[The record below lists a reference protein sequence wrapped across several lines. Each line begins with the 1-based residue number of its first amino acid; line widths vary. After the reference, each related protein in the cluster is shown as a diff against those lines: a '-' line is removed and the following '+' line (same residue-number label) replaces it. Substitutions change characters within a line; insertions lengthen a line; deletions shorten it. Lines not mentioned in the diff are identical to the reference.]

1 MGKLRLVN
9 GNFYNEDYMSF
20 DECID
25 LITEL
30 SYSQGFYGRL
40 LRDIEDLDYDKLAEV
55 KSVWEEKKFT
65 NNIDFIMYLE
75 NGDE

>member
-1 MGKLRLVN
+1 
-9 GNFYNEDYMSF
+9 MSF

-40 LRDIEDLDYDKLAEV
+40 LRDIEDLDDDKLAEV